1 MSKYSEE
8 DDVEKYMEKEN
19 IRQFCNI
26 CNVSIHKNM
35 NKEFEYI
42 GVVCS
47 SCFRMSKKRYCS
59 LVDKISKIRMEFI
72 LNEVENYK
80 NQLEK
85 D

>member
-8 DDVEKYMEKEN
+8 DEKQ
-19 IRQFCNI
+19 ICNI

-47 SCFRMSKKRYCS
+47 SCFRMSKKRYCF